1 MSDLND
7 STVAVPVP
15 EVVTVRD
22 LASLIDA
29 SPIAIIKQL
38 MANGVIA
45 SINQQIDYDTAAIVA
60 EEMGRVLEPAEEGK
74 DAAGEIHGEVP
85 VWRKFIEEE
94 PVEDLATRPPV
105 VAILG
110 HVDHGKTSL
119 LDVIRRTEVAEGES
133 GGITQHIGAY
143 QIERNG
149 RQVTFLDTPGHE
161 AFTAMRARGAQATDI
176 VILVVAAD
184 DGVMPQTR
192 EAIAHAQAAGVPM
205 VVALN
210 KMDRTNANADLVK
223 QQLAD
228 CGLTPD
234 DWDGDTMVVPVSAT
248 KATGI
253 EDLVEAILLISDET
267 MIKANPKAS
276 GAGTV
281 IEAQIDKLRGV
292 VATLLVQNGTLSKGD
307 IIVAGP
313 AWGRIRAMFA
323 HDGAPLQKAQPSSPV
338 EVMGLDT
345 VPRAGDMF
353 NSVETARK
361 ARVQAKEYSAAS
373 KVSDRNQVTVDL
385 ENIFAQFEAG
395 SAQELNLVIKADVQG
410 SLEPIVSSLERL
422 GGEQLRVRVLH
433 AETGNIGE
441 NDVLLAAASQAIVIG
456 FNVQPDRAARS
467 LASTERVSIRRYD
480 VIYRLVEDVEK
491 ALTGLL
497 EPEYHEV
504 DLGEA
509 EVRAV
514 FKISKVG
521 HIAGS
526 YIREGEFR
534 RKARARVLRSNK
546 VLHDGAIASLKHEKN
561 VVNQVRT
568 GFECGIG
575 VKGFH
580 DFEVGDVLQCY
591 IVEEA

>member
-7 STVAVPVP
+7 SKVAVPVP

-45 SINQQIDYDTAAIVA
+45 NINQQIDYDTAAIVA
-60 EEMGRVLEPAEEGK
+60 EEMGCVLEPAEVGG
-74 DAAGEIHGEVP
+74 DADDEAPAEAP
-85 VWRKFIEEE
+85 AWRKFIEEE
-94 PVEDLATRPPV
+94 AAEDLETRPPV

-119 LDVIRRTEVAEGES
+119 LDVIRRTDVAEGES

-143 QIERNG
+143 QIERDG
-149 RQVTFLDTPGHE
+149 RQITFLDTPGHE

-176 VILVVAAD
+176 VILVVAVD

-210 KMDRTNANADLVK
+210 KMDRTDANADWVK

-228 CGLTPD
+228 SGLTPD
-234 DWDGDTMVVPVSAT
+234 DWDGDTIVVPVSAT
-248 KATGI
+248 EATGI
-253 EDLVEAILLISDET
+253 DDLLEAILLVTDEA
-267 MIKANPKAS
+267 MIQANPKAA

-281 IEAQIDKLRGV
+281 IEAQIDRSRGV

-307 IIVAGP
+307 VIVAGP
-313 AWGRIRAMFA
+313 ACGRIRAMFS
-323 HDGAPLQKAQPSSPV
+323 HDGNSLEKAGPSSPV
-338 EVMGLDT
+338 KVMGLDT
-345 VPRAGDMF
+345 VPRAGDIF
-353 NSVETARK
+353 NSVESTRK
-361 ARVQAKEYSAAS
+361 ARAQAGEYRAAR
-373 KVSDRNQVTVDL
+373 KVSDRKIVAVDL
-385 ENIFAQFEAG
+385 QNIFAQFEAG
-395 SAQELNLVIKADVQG
+395 SAQELNLVVKADVQG

-422 GGEQLRVRVLH
+422 GVEGLQVRVLH
-433 AETGNIGE
+433 AETGNISE
-441 NDVLLAAASQAIVIG
+441 NDVLLATASRAIVIG
-456 FNVQPDRAARS
+456 FNVQPDVAARS
-467 LASTERVSIRRYD
+467 LASTEGVSIRQYD

-497 EPEYHEV
+497 EPEYREAV
-504 DLGEA
+504 LGEA

-521 HIAGS
+521 RIAGC
-526 YIREGEFR
+526 YMRDGEFR
-534 RKARARVLRSNK
+534 RKARARVLRGDK
-546 VLHDGAIASLKHEKN
+546 VMHDGAVASLKQEKKD
-561 VVNQVRT
+561 VNQIRT

-575 VKGFH
+575 LKGFQ
-580 DFEVGDVLQCY
+580 DFEVGDALQCY